1 MQYKNKWIVRR
12 DRRSMQEDTIVREI
26 SEKLKITIPTSQLLV
41 NRGCTSPEEAERFIA
56 KKDEHLHDPFLMKDM
71 GKAAER
77 IVRAIEDEEKI
88 VIFGDY
94 DVDGVTS
101 VSCLY
106 LYLKSYGADVSYY
119 IPCRAGEGYGMSEAA
134 VRKLAEGGCNLIITV
149 DTGITAVAEA
159 ALACELGVDLV
170 ITDHHECH
178 STIPEA
184 VAVVNPHRP
193 DCEYPFKELAGVGV
207 VFKLLCAIETMLH
220 PELTLLECVRN
231 VSREY
236 CDLVAIGT
244 VADVMPVRDENRLIV
259 SFGLSLIDNTTRPG
273 LAALI
278 EAART
283 GGKSGAKRKATAAFI
298 GFTLAPRIN
307 AAGRIRDASMAVE
320 LFLTEDTDAAAETAR
335 SLCEIN
341 HERQEE
347 ENKIASAAYAKIESE
362 HDFEHDRV
370 IVLDDENWHHGVIGI
385 VASRITEKYGCPSI
399 LISFEGSGEG
409 ILGDDVGKG
418 SGRSIKGMNLVES
431 LSACS
436 ELLEKFGGHEL
447 AAGLSIKR
455 ENLDEFKRKINEH
468 ASFCIDESDTQP
480 SIEAEC
486 ELSADDITMTQANE
500 LYYLEPCGVSNPV
513 PVFAYRGAL
522 VDDITLVGGG
532 KHTRISLKIGGHNV
546 CAMYFRQTIS
556 DIDIYPGDTVDVI
569 FTLDVNEFQNQ
580 RSVQMLV
587 KDIRLTETQFERESA
602 ERELY
607 CTLRGGDGACE
618 LGLDEISVQS
628 IVPTHA
634 DFASVYNVLKRELR
648 LEHEVFSIRAL
659 THLLSKLGV
668 KIGYVKL
675 KNIIMIFREL
685 GILDVTEIEGEHET
699 YGFKYVHVKTK
710 ANLED
715 SEILKKL
722 KATLGRE

>member
-1 MQYKNKWIVRR
+1 MQYKNKWIVRANHA
-12 DRRSMQEDTIVREI
+12 SMCSDPIVREI
-26 SEKLKITIPTSQLLV
+26 SEKLNISIPTSQLLV
-41 NRGCTSPEEAERFIA
+41 NRGCTTAADAERFIA
-56 KKDEHLHDPFLMKDM
+56 KRDEQLHDPFLMKDM
-71 GKAAER
+71 DLAAER
-77 IVRAIEDEEKI
+77 VVRALENEEKI

-119 IPCRAGEGYGMSEAA
+119 IPCRAGEGYGVSESA
-134 VRKLAEGGCNLIITV
+134 VRKLAESGVGLIITV
-149 DTGITAVAEA
+149 DTGITAAHEA
-159 ALACELGVDLV
+159 TIARELGVDMV

-178 STIPEA
+178 SSLPEA

-207 VFKLLCAIETMLH
+207 VFKLLCAVEATLH

-278 EAART
+278 EAAKA
-283 GGKSGAKRKATAAFI
+283 GGKSNAKRKATASFI
-298 GFTLAPRIN
+298 GFTIAPRIN

-320 LFLTEDTDAAAETAR
+320 LFLTEDADAAAEMAK

-347 ENKIASAAYAKIESE
+347 ENKIVQTAYAKIEGE
-362 HDFEHDRV
+362 HDFDRDRV

-399 LISFEGSGEG
+399 LISFEGSGES
-409 ILGDDVGKG
+409 ISGDDVGKG
-418 SGRSIKGMNLVES
+418 SGRSVKGMNLVES
-431 LSACS
+431 LAACS

-455 ENLDEFKRKINEH
+455 SNLDDFKRKINEH
-468 ASFCIDESDTQP
+468 AALCINDVDTQP

-486 ELSADDITMTQANE
+486 ELAAEDITMTQANE

-513 PVFAYRGAL
+513 PVFVYRGAL
-522 VDDITLVGGG
+522 IDDMALVGGG
-532 KHTRISLKIGGHNV
+532 KHTRINLKIGGHNV

-556 DIDIYPGDTVDVI
+556 DMDIYPGDTVDVI

-580 RSVQMLV
+580 RTVQMLV
-587 KDIRLTETQFERESA
+587 KDIRLSEDQFERECS

-607 CTLRGGDGACE
+607 ENINNGMSREE
-618 LGLDEISVQS
+618 LSVDEISLRSV
-628 IVPTHA
+628 IPTHA

-659 THLLSKLGV
+659 THLLSKFGV

-685 GILDVTEIEGEHET
+685 GILDVSEINGDHET

-715 SEILKKL
+715 SEILKKM
-722 KATLGRE
+722 KATLG

>member
-1 MQYKNKWIVRR
+1 MQYKNKWIVRA
-12 DRRSMQEDTIVREI
+12 DHKSMRTNPTLREI
-26 SEKLKITIPTSQLLV
+26 SEKLNISIPTAQLLF
-41 NRGCTSPEEAERFIA
+41 NRGCTNSEEAERFIA

-71 GKAAER
+71 GLAAKR
-77 IVRAIEDEEKI
+77 VVKAIENEEKI

-119 IPCRAGEGYGMSEAA
+119 IPCRAGEGYGVSEAA
-134 VRKLAEGGCNLIITV
+134 VRKLAEGGANLIITV
-149 DTGITAVAEA
+149 DTGITAAYEASVAR
-159 ALACELGVDLV
+159 ELGVDMV

-193 DCEYPFKELAGVGV
+193 DCKYPFKELAGVGV
-207 VFKLLCAIETMLH
+207 VFKLLCATEATLH

-273 LAALI
+273 LSALI
-278 EAART
+278 EATKTA
-283 GGKSGAKRKATAAFI
+283 GKSSAKRKATASFI
-298 GFTLAPRIN
+298 GFTIAPRIN

-320 LFLTEDTDAAAETAR
+320 LFLTEDADAAAETAK

-341 HERQEE
+341 HERQDE
-347 ENKIASAAYAKIESE
+347 ENKIVETAYAKIESM

-385 VASRITEKYGCPSI
+385 VASRITEKYSCPSI
-399 LISFEGSGEG
+399 LISFEGSGDG
-409 ILGDDVGKG
+409 INDDDIGKG
-418 SGRSIKGMNLVES
+418 SGRSVKGMNLVES

-436 ELLEKFGGHEL
+436 DLLEKFGGHEL

-455 ENLDEFKRKINEH
+455 SNLEAFRRMINEH
-468 ASFCIDESDTQP
+468 ALTCINDTDTQP
-480 SIEAEC
+480 TIEAEC
-486 ELSADDITMTQANE
+486 ELTAEDITMAQANE

-513 PVFAYRGAL
+513 PVFVYHGAT
-522 VDDITLVGGG
+522 VADMTLVGGG
-532 KHTRISLKIGGHNV
+532 KHTRINLNIDGQNV

-556 DIDIYPGDTVDVI
+556 DMDIYPGDTVDVI

-580 RSVQMLV
+580 RTVQMLV
-587 KDIRLTETQFERESA
+587 KDIRLSTAQFEYECA

-607 CTLRGGDGACE
+607 EVIDRGLSTE
-618 LGLDEISVQS
+618 KIGLDEISLESV
-628 IVPTHA
+628 IPTHA
-634 DFASVYNVLKRELR
+634 DFASVYNALKKELR

-685 GILDVTEIEGEHET
+685 GILEVSEIEGEHET
-699 YGFKYVHVKTK
+699 YGFRYVHVKTK
-710 ANLED
+710 ANLD
-715 SEILKKL
+715 NSEILKKM
-722 KATLGRE
+722 KATLGRD